1 MQVKQEL
8 AKLHA
13 DRAGEER
20 MQDALAQQL
29 EAEKVMLEPLSKMIE
44 STLDLIYDAQN
55 LEDPVEKNV
64 ERYTA
69 IISEMYDAVNSHS
82 KYLLLNRGNFMI
94 RSINLSLNM
103 NAAWKGK
110 Q

>member
-1 MQVKQEL
+1 MLKNRLDTSVKRG
-8 AKLHA
+8 AIVK
-13 DRAGEER
+13 
-20 MQDALAQQL
+20 ALAVGCRQ
-29 EAEKVMLEPLSKMIE
+29 KVMLEPLSKMIE

-103 NAAWKGK
+103 NAAWNGK